1 MARGLTLLL
10 VVVAVFLSVGCGKEN
25 ETEKVAAT
33 AKLYYD
39 CLLDGRYDDY
49 VAGIDG
55 SDSIPGSY
63 REQLRDNVKMF
74 LAQQRQLH
82 KDIDEFVISDAVI
95 DADSHTANV
104 FLVVNYADS
113 TSEQIV
119 VPLVERG
126 GVWKMR

>member
-1 MARGLTLLL
+1 MTRRLTLLL
-10 VVVAVFLSVGCGKEN
+10 AAVAIMLVGCDKEAG
-25 ETEKVAAT
+25 TEKVVAAT

-39 CLLDGRYDDY
+39 CLVEGRYDDY

-55 SDSIPGSY
+55 ADSVPGNY

-74 LAQQRQLH
+74 VARQRQLH
-82 KDIDEFVISDAVI
+82 QDIISFAVSDAVV
-95 DADSHTANV
+95 DADNHTANA

-119 VPLVERG
+119 VPLVERD